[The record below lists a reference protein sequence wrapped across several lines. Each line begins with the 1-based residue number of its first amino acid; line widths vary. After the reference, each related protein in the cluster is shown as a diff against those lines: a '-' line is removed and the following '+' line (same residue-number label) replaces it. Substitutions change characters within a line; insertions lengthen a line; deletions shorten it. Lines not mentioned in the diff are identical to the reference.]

1 MATPIFILY
10 TAWDQIPLLI
20 FSSSKGSKKKKK
32 KGNLLISLVT
42 HSIESACNAG
52 DQGLISGLGR
62 SPEEM
67 AAHSLASIL
76 VKCSCL
82 DNPMDRGA
90 WQVTA
95 HGGHKESD
103 MTE

>member
-20 FSSSKGSKKKKK
+20 FSSSKGS
-32 KGNLLISLVT
+32 ISLVT

>member
-1 MATPIFILY
+1 MTPPGWFHSYVLAGAAKSGG
-10 TAWDQIPLLI
+10 TVPLMPTRGPD
-20 FSSSKGSKKKKK
+20 SK
-32 KGNLLISLVT
+32 
-42 HSIESACNAG
+42 ESTYNAG
-52 DQGLISGLGR
+52 DPGLISGLGR